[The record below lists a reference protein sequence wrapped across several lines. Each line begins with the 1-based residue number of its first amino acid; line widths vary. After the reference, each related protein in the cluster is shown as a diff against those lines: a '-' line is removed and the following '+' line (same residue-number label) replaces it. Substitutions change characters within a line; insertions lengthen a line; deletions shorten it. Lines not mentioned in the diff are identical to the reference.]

1 MEWLNRVE
9 DQVSELKLLP
19 LVIVRLIVQ
28 YQDFRVMSFYKLE
41 GTDASVSHVANDS
54 YVLRQVADGN
64 ERKVLLLRN
73 GTVAVPAIP
82 RFTTSSF
89 TISVWVKLL
98 RLAGHQPIFGDW
110 TRPWSWRLYIHD
122 AQATL
127 TLRRN
132 INSNGSQADQDMISI
147 TGGRVM
153 EQEWFHLLP
162 SGIARPDSYH
172 CSSMERRLGRR
183 NRFIQILTFKP
194 MITRSSILD
203 GNKTVT
209 SVSTG
214 RCTISGCSMR
224 FSSNMK
230 FSPSWDVFLLQQSD
244 SWSDRTRS

>member
-1 MEWLNRVE
+1 LNRVE

-153 EQEWFHLLP
+153 EQEWFHL
-162 SGIARPDSYH
+162 
-172 CSSMERRLGRR
+172 
-183 NRFIQILTFKP
+183 
-194 MITRSSILD
+194 
-203 GNKTVT
+203 
-209 SVSTG
+209 
-214 RCTISGCSMR
+214 CTIWDRSTRQLSLFINGKKIGTAQSIYSDPDIQANDHQKFHIGWKQDGHER
-224 FSSNMK
+224 FDGEMY
-230 FSPSWDVFLLQQSD
+230 DLRVFDEVLKQHEVLAVMG
-244 SWSDRTRS
+244 RVFVAAER